1 MRYSEIEL
9 VSEIGKRNTNAFE
22 FLMQEYTKP
31 VYYLAHNIMVMN
43 CGKEDIEECVSD
55 VFLEVWRKIGS
66 FDEKRGSFKTWLLIL
81 AKHKALDY
89 KRRAEKFKAEPLVD
103 EQAESPI
110 DIEKQSLDR
119 ETQQLIVE
127 TIHTFN
133 EVDKQLFIRRYFLG
147 EEIPALIKSM
157 GLSRSAVDNRL
168 TRGRNKIKEAISCG

>member
-22 FLMQEYTKP
+22 FLIQEYTKT
-31 VYYLAHNIMVMN
+31 VYYLAHNILGN
-43 CGKEDIEECVSD
+43 GSKEDIEECVSD

-66 FDEKRGSFKTWLLIL
+66 FDKKRGSFKTWILIL
-81 AKHKALDY
+81 TKHKALDY
-89 KRRAEKFKAEPLVD
+89 KRRAERFKAEPLED

-110 DIEKQSLDR
+110 DIEKQALDR
-119 ETQQLIVE
+119 ETQSLIVE

-133 EVDKQLFIRRYFLG
+133 EVDRQLFIRRYFLG
-147 EEIPALIKSM
+147 EDISTLMSSM

-168 TRGRNKIKEAISCG
+168 MRGRNKIKEALSCG